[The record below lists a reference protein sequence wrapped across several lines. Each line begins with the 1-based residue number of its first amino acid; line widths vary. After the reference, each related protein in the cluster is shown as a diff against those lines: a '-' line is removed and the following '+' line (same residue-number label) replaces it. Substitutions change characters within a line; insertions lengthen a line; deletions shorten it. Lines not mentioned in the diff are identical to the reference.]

1 MDATEQALDT
11 MTRITLQGTEFA
23 LRLTGAGAKRLAA
36 ALIAAALGHE
46 KSKGKTRLAA
56 LLKSGKELKVF
67 QVKASDL
74 ETFAAEARRYGVVY
88 AVVKP
93 LESDNRLDV
102 MVKAEDAAK
111 VNRIA
116 ERLGYGEVTA
126 SDVVAQIEQ
135 SREGKAADGKAA
147 SETEA
152 KALAEAERITDE
164 LFGTPADRDSAQP
177 KNPTEATMEA
187 PHPSEPISKTS
198 GHSSRD
204 TERDGD
210 RDSRDAAKGGAER
223 TRQADDGRTQTPRR
237 SVKAEMEKIRA
248 KRKDS
253 MGDKAKEQKV
263 QQAAG
268 HVRPTKTR
276 GKKPAPDKKAR

>member
-11 MTRITLQGTEFA
+11 VTRITLQGTEFVV
-23 LRLTGAGAKRLAA
+23 RLSGAGAQRLAS

-67 QVKASDL
+67 QVKESDL
-74 ETFAAEARRYGVVY
+74 ETFGEEARRYGVVY

-116 ERLGYGEVTA
+116 ERLGYGEVDA
-126 SDVVAQIEQ
+126 ADVVAQIER
-135 SREGKAADGKAA
+135 SREDKAADGKAV
-147 SETEA
+147 SEA
-152 KALAEAERITDE
+152 PSAGAAEAERITDE
-164 LFGTPADRDSAQP
+164 LFGGPAGKDSAQP

-187 PHPSEPISKTS
+187 PHPSEPISKAS

-210 RDSRDAAKGGAER
+210 RGRDVAKGSVGR
-223 TRQADDGRTQTPRR
+223 TRQADDGRTQKPRR

-248 KRKDS
+248 ERKGS
-253 MGDKAKEQKV
+253 TGDKAKEKTV
-263 QQAAG
+263 QRTAEHAQ
-268 HVRPTKTR
+268 PTKTR
-276 GKKPAPDKKAR
+276 GKRPAPDKKAR

>member
-23 LRLTGAGAKRLAA
+23 LRLSGAGAKRLAA
-36 ALIAAALGHE
+36 ALIAAALGDE

-74 ETFAAEARRYGVVY
+74 GTFAEEARRYGVVY

-93 LESDNRLDV
+93 LESDKRLDV
-102 MVKAEDAAK
+102 MVKAADAAK

-126 SDVVAQIEQ
+126 SDVVAQIER

-147 SETEA
+147 SETEVVD
-152 KALAEAERITDE
+152 LAEAERITDE
-164 LFGTPADRDSAQP
+164 LFGAPADRDGQQP

-210 RDSRDAAKGGAER
+210 RDGHSAAER
-223 TRQADDGRTQTPRR
+223 SVGRTQQADDGRTQTPRR

-248 KRKDS
+248 ERKDGT
-253 MGDKAKEQKV
+253 GDKTEEKTVQK
-263 QQAAG
+263 AAE

-276 GKKPAPDKKAR
+276 GKRPAPDKKAR